1 MTPSIPI
8 QVQSLSPLRAL
19 LFVPTTS
26 IHFLSFSLD
35 SQYTVLAYVFE
46 LYLSLFALF
55 LIHIVCVL
63 QLAQSLPFLS
73 QLFFFSLEM
82 YQIIFCLLLFFNRL
96 EKCSIFRATE
106 TCTQVMAL
114 PFSNYDLWV
123 VTILCL
129 ILLAKLRCQHQLHQV
144 LI

>member
-8 QVQSLSPLRAL
+8 QVQSLSPLGAL

-35 SQYTVLAYVFE
+35 SQYTVLVFE

-55 LIHIVCVL
+55 LIHILCVL

-73 QLFFFSLEM
+73 QLFVFSLEM
-82 YQIIFCLLLFFNRL
+82 YQIIFCLLLSFNCL

-106 TCTQVMAL
+106 TCTQIMAL
-114 PFSNYDLWV
+114 PFSNYDFWV

>member
-8 QVQSLSPLRAL
+8 QVQSLSPLGAL

-35 SQYTVLAYVFE
+35 SQYTVLVFE

-55 LIHIVCVL
+55 LIHILCVL

-73 QLFFFSLEM
+73 QLFVFSLEM
-82 YQIIFCLLLFFNRL
+82 YQIIFCLLFSFNCL

-106 TCTQVMAL
+106 TCTQIMAL

>member
-8 QVQSLSPLRAL
+8 QVQSLSPLGAL

-35 SQYTVLAYVFE
+35 SQYTVLVFE

-55 LIHIVCVL
+55 LIHILCVL

-73 QLFFFSLEM
+73 QLFVFSLEM

>member
-8 QVQSLSPLRAL
+8 QVQSLSPLGAL

-35 SQYTVLAYVFE
+35 SQYTVLVFE

-55 LIHIVCVL
+55 LIHILCVL

-73 QLFFFSLEM
+73 QLFVFSLEM
-82 YQIIFCLLLFFNRL
+82 YQIIFCLLLSFNCL

-106 TCTQVMAL
+106 TCTQIMAL